1 MKARFAMPR
10 WPTPCCVCHA
20 WNRDRICADCRLHYA
35 PRMPRCLRCAL
46 RVPQGVA
53 ICAGCVQA
61 PPPFDRSVVATDYAF
76 PWDSVIA
83 RFKFRDGLD
92 VADAL
97 AALVADAVAEAGK
110 ADDAGGDR
118 PPSAAERPVLVLP
131 VPLGPARLAE
141 RGYNQSAEVAARA
154 ARRLGMPCHP
164 TLLRRLVDTPHQSGL
179 SLKARQAAVRGCF
192 GVDPTCSHPIRG
204 HTVALLDD
212 VMTTGATLAEAARTL
227 KAAGAAAVHVWA
239 IARTP
244 PPSDA

>member
-1 MKARFAMPR
+1 MEARFAMPR

-20 WNRDRICADCRLHYA
+20 WNRDRICSDCRQRFA
-35 PRMPRCLRCAL
+35 PRVPRCERCAL

-53 ICAGCVQA
+53 VCAGCVQA
-61 PPPFDRSVVATDYAF
+61 PPPFDRSIVAADYAF
-76 PWDSVIA
+76 PWDGVIA

-92 VADAL
+92 IADAL
-97 AALVADAVAEAGK
+97 AALVADAVEAAGEAG
-110 ADDAGGDR
+110 
-118 PPSAAERPVLVLP
+118 RPVLVLP

-141 RGYNQSAEVAARA
+141 RGYNQSAQVAARA
-154 ARRLGMPCHP
+154 ARRLDVPCHT
-164 TLLRRLVDTPHQSGL
+164 TLLRRLVDTPHQSAL
-179 SLKARQAAVRGCF
+179 PLKARQAAVRGCF
-192 GVDPTCSHPIRG
+192 GVDPAQSHPIRG

-212 VMTTGATLAEAARTL
+212 VMTTGATVAEAARTL